1 MSQDRIELRGLRVFA
16 RHGVL
21 EAERQAGQEFIIDTV
36 LWLDTR
42 PAAADD
48 EVSKTVDYGALA
60 DRLVH
65 LAQEPPVR
73 LIETLAERL
82 AAACLSE
89 PLVTEVEI
97 TVHKP
102 QAPIS
107 HPFGDVAVVIRRGRP
122 APGPHGP
129 ARRAGGPRPPAPGPQ
144 PPAPGPQPPSPGPQ
158 PPSPGVGPSAP
169 GPRRPE

>member
-1 MSQDRIELRGLRVFA
+1 MSQDRIEVRGLRVFA

-21 EAERQAGQEFIIDTV
+21 EVERQFGQEFLIDAV

-48 EVSKTVDYGALA
+48 DVSKTVDYGALA
-60 DRLVH
+60 IRLVH
-65 LAQEPPVR
+65 LAKEPPVR

-102 QAPIS
+102 QAPIA
-107 HPFGDVAVVIRRGRP
+107 HPFGDVTVVIRRARPSPHRP
-122 APGPHGP
+122 APRP
-129 ARRAGGPRPPAPGPQ
+129 ASPEPPGPGPE
-144 PPAPGPQPPSPGPQ
+144 PPTGSPGP
-158 PPSPGVGPSAP
+158 PAP